1 MSDHGP
7 DAATPRT
14 VVLTGGNAGIG
25 RATAEELARRGDR
38 VVLGCRNPASAESAV
53 ADLRS
58 RTGSTAIEWRPLDLA
73 DLSSVRTFAESLRDL
88 DRIDVL
94 VANAGLVLDRPQRT
108 AQGVEATFGTNHLG
122 HYLLTDLL
130 ADQLLAAGRARVVVV
145 ASLAH
150 GAAAGGIRWDRL
162 ERDGRYS
169 TWRAYGE
176 SKLANIL
183 HAEALTRRFA
193 GTGVVANSLHP
204 GGVRTGFAR
213 DGDTSGLTARL
224 VELGS
229 FALISPEEGARTPV
243 FLATDE
249 GAGRISGRYWY
260 RCRRSRVLPWTRR
273 TGDVEELVRRSDE
286 LVARLG

>member
-183 HAEALTRRFA
+183 PAEALTRRFA

>member
-1 MSDHGP
+1 VDEPGTATDGP
-7 DAATPRT
+7 RA

-38 VVLGCRNPASAESAV
+38 VVLGCRNATSAESAV
-53 ADLRS
+53 ADLRE
-58 RTGSTAIEWRPLDLA
+58 RTGSDLIEWRPLDLA
-73 DLSSVRTFAESLRDL
+73 DLTSVRAFAESLRDL

-122 HYLLTDLL
+122 HYLLADLL
-130 ADQLLAAGRARVVVV
+130 GEQLRAAGRARIVLV
-145 ASLAH
+145 ASLA
-150 GAAAGGIRWDRL
+150 AFGGIRWEDL

-169 TWRAYGE
+169 TWRSYGE

-183 HAEALTRRFA
+183 HAEALTRRYA

-204 GGVRTGFAR
+204 GGVRTGFAK

-229 FALISPEEGARTPV
+229 FALISAEEGARTPV

-249 GAGRISGRYWY
+249 QAGRISGRYWY

-273 TGDVEELVRRSDE
+273 AGDVEELVRRSDE